1 MSKYMKSRYEYSKKR
16 REFGRQPLFQ
26 VVPAQILDSIYSN
39 EEEQRR
45 YILRNPVHREVQAT
59 MPQSEHDANTKELVI
74 HEQGIN
80 HTEGGWP
87 RDVHPYN
94 EDHVTRY
101 RRRVQHEDGYV
112 NTVTSL
118 HPQVEHYIDQNN
130 AIDMYQTYFAD
141 MTPQPP
147 VEKYNLQIANAFY
160 DRHSRPVSCIV
171 WTNERPPRLA
181 ITYCQKIIGN
191 KSKQLNYFSIWDIQ
205 RQTAPLVELLPEYPC
220 WELACSPVKSDILV
234 AGLEN
239 GTVNIFDIR
248 KGRDAISKSSIY
260 SSHIGPV
267 SGLLFTHTRTNTEF
281 FTGSLDGFC
290 LWWDTRNLSTPIDR
304 LPMSVRYSPKE
315 TPSMSN
321 AEGVS
326 SLQFDRGLPTKFL
339 CGTESG
345 LVINA
350 NRMGRSH
357 SEILTSYWEA
367 HTGPVRA
374 IHRSPCTLR
383 MFITCGDWNVRI
395 WSEEVRTAP
404 IIVTKPYRNQVTDVT
419 WTPLRH
425 SSYMS
430 VCEGG
435 YFYYWDILRNFNEA
449 VAALQVSKH
458 SLTKLTPH
466 RKGQMVAIG
475 DTRGT
480 TFLLNLSDNMTYPD
494 ERDKQL
500 VHQIYDRET
509 RREHILDARLKEIHL
524 KHRDDLPEIQSA
536 GETITEEGGE
546 HGEEKKSVDDEDY
559 RSTEEEYFRI
569 VKQELK
575 KTENVHQ

>member
-26 VVPAQILDSIYSN
+26 AVPAEILDSIYPN

-112 NTVTSL
+112 NTVNSL
-118 HPQVEHYIDQNN
+118 HPQIEHYIDQNN

-147 VEKYNLQIANAFY
+147 VEKYNLQIANAFC
-160 DRHSRPVSCIV
+160 DPHSRPVSCIV
-171 WTNERPPRLA
+171 WTNEQPTRLA
-181 ITYCQKIIGN
+181 IAYCQKIVGH
-191 KSKQLNYFSIWDIQ
+191 KSKKPNYFSIWDIQ
-205 RQTAPLVELLPEYPC
+205 RQTAPLVELLPQYPC
-220 WELACSPVKSDILV
+220 WELACSPAQSEILV

-248 KGRDAISKSSIY
+248 KGHDAISKSSIY
-260 SSHIGPV
+260 NSHIGPV

-281 FTGSLDGFC
+281 FTGSLDGYC

-304 LPMSVRYSPKE
+304 LPMSVRFSPPE
-315 TPSMSN
+315 TPNMSN

-367 HTGPVRA
+367 HAGPVRA

-383 MFITCGDWNVRI
+383 MFITCGDWSVRI

-419 WTPLRH
+419 WAPLRY
-425 SSYMS
+425 SSYMAI
-430 VCEGG
+430 CEGG

-449 VAALQVSKH
+449 VATLQVSKH
-458 SLTKLTPH
+458 GLTKLTPH

-475 DTRGT
+475 DDQGT
-480 TFLLNLSDNMTYPD
+480 TFLLNLSDNMTFPD

-524 KHRDDLPEIQSA
+524 KHRDEPPEIQSA
-536 GETITEEGGE
+536 GETASEEGG
-546 HGEEKKSVDDEDY
+546 Y
-559 RSTEEEYFRI
+559 RKTELTEEEYFRI
-569 VKQELK
+569 VKQELNK
-575 KTENVHQ
+575 IENVN